1 MVKECKKLLLNGD
14 AGDFINKIKQDT
26 YKKTSKKVTAE
37 KNYFINNVNRINY
50 HAAKEKGLPLGS
62 GSIESSF
69 RRVINLRMKGNSI
82 FWKHE
87 SANDMIFLR
96 SFYKSGRW
104 NELVDMAYKGGLQ
117 LAA

>member
-1 MVKECKKLLLNGD
+1 MLLNGD

-26 YKKTSKKVTAE
+26 YKKTGKKVTAE

-62 GSIESSF
+62 GSIESSI

-82 FWKHE
+82 FGKHE

-96 SFYKSGRW
+96 SFLKSGRW
-104 NELVDMAYKGGLQ
+104 NELEDMVYKGGLQ